1 MGMRLS
7 GKTALVT
14 GASRGIGRAI
24 ALRFA
29 AEGAFVALNYAGNE
43 AAAAETLAAIEA
55 AGGNAVPSR
64 FDVGNPAQV
73 DAAVKSI
80 VAERG
85 RIDIL
90 VNNAGVTRDNLLMRM
105 TEDDFDAVVRT
116 NLKGTFLVTKVVSR
130 QMIRQR
136 GGRIVNMSSVVG
148 EMGNAGQSVY
158 AATKAGI
165 LGFTKAMAR
174 ELASREI
181 TVNAIA
187 PGFITTDMTQSLSE
201 AARKEFAE
209 RIPLGR
215 FGTPGEVAELALYL
229 ASDASAYVTGQV
241 IGINGGMYM

>member
-1 MGMRLS
+1 MRLS